1 MKAFDYIIIGAGSA
15 GCVLANRL
23 SANPQYS
30 VLLIEAGSKDTATE
44 IKIPAAFSK
53 LFKTKADWGFHSVAQ
68 THMNNR
74 QMFQPRGKV
83 WGGCSSINAMIY
95 IRGHQADFDEWE
107 KLGNKG
113 WSYREVLPYF
123 LKSEKNSSFS
133 SSFHSQQGSLNV
145 ENHRSRHP
153 LTEAFISAA
162 TQAGFSK
169 TEDFNGDTQ
178 EGFGFFQVNQNN
190 GLRWSSADAF
200 LKPVLHR
207 KNLTV
212 LSNTEVQKIIFKV
225 KEATG
230 ILTTKNEKFFA
241 RKEIILSA
249 GAFHSPKLLMQS
261 GVGSGQD
268 LQNLAIPL
276 IHNLPGVGK
285 NLQDHL
291 LGGIVTTCASGLT
304 LDDAERFPYVFAN
317 LFNFLFY
324 KKGPLTSN
332 IAEAGGF
339 VKTSPDLE
347 APDLQ
352 FHFGPAFFI
361 AHGFGNPKKGR
372 AFSFG
377 PTLIKPFSR
386 GTLTLNPENPSGPP
400 LIDPSYFS
408 DQRDVETMI
417 KGYRMTERILA
428 QPAFQLFRGTP
439 YLPDKKLNT
448 DDEIAD
454 FLKTN
459 CETLYHP
466 VGTCKMGVDEQ
477 SVVDP
482 YLRVKGL
489 EKLRVVD
496 ASIMPTIVRGNTHAA
511 TVMIAEKAS
520 EFILKS

>member
-1 MKAFDYIIIGAGSA
+1 MKTFDYIVVGAGSA
-15 GCVLANRL
+15 GCVMANRL
-23 SANPQYS
+23 SANPTCS
-30 VLLIEAGSKDTATE
+30 VLLIEAGAKDTASE

-53 LFKTKADWGFHSVAQ
+53 LFKSKVDWAYHTIAQ
-68 THMNNR
+68 PHMNNR

-123 LKSEKNSSFS
+123 LKSEKNAVFS
-133 SSFHSQQGSLNV
+133 SPYHSQHGSLHV
-145 ENHRSRHP
+145 QNHRSRHP
-153 LTEAFISAA
+153 LSEAFVSAA

-169 TEDFNGDTQ
+169 TDDFNGDAK
-178 EGFGFFQVNQNN
+178 EGFGFFQVNQNK
-190 GLRWSSADAF
+190 GTRWSSADAF

-212 LSNTEVQKIIFKV
+212 VSNTEVLNIMFKG

-230 ILTTKNEKFFA
+230 IQTTQHEVFFA
-241 RKEIILSA
+241 EKEIILSA

-261 GVGSGQD
+261 GVGSGYE
-268 LQNLAIPL
+268 LQKLNIPVV
-276 IHNLPGVGK
+276 HDLPGVGK

-291 LGGIVTTCASGLT
+291 LGGMVTNCSAGLT
-304 LDDAERFPYVFAN
+304 LDDAERFPHVFAN
-317 LFNFLFY
+317 IFNYLFY

-339 VKTSPDLE
+339 IKTSPDLH

-361 AHGFGNPKKGR
+361 AHGFGNPKKGS
-372 AFSFG
+372 AYSFG

-386 GTLTLNPENPSGPP
+386 GTLTLNPENTFGPP

-408 DQRDVETMI
+408 DERDIQTMI
-417 KGYRMTERILA
+417 KGYRITEEILA
-428 QPAFQLFRGTP
+428 QPAFQPFRGTP
-439 YLPDKKLNT
+439 YLPDKKLT
-448 DDEIAD
+448 SDDEIAD

-466 VGTCKMGVDEQ
+466 VGTCKMGIDEQ
-477 SVVDP
+477 SVVNP
-482 YLRVKGL
+482 YLKVRGL